1 MTQSEQSS
9 VRSSTHSPAPP
20 PSSTAIQPLRAAWNW
35 LAGHD
40 VIVLLAV
47 LLVVSS
53 VLGFIKLAEAVS
65 GGQTR
70 SFDEAILR
78 ALRDPSN
85 PEKLIGPAWMTL
97 AVRDVTSLGG
107 VAVLVLVTLIAF
119 GFLLVAGKRHAAVF
133 LLIAAVGGMAANSLL
148 KDYFERPRPT
158 VVPMLMEERSFSF
171 PSGHSMMSAVIY
183 LTLGA
188 LLDRF
193 VEGRRLKLYCLS
205 VAMLLTFLVGCT
217 RMFLGVHYPTDVLG
231 GWVAGLTWAVLC
243 WLAARYLQK
252 RGAVE
257 RAPV

>member
-1 MTQSEQSS
+1 MSQSQ
-9 VRSSTHSPAPP
+9 HSPAR
-20 PSSTAIQPLRAAWNW
+20 AALQRLRAAWLW

-40 VIVLLAV
+40 VTVLLAV
-47 LLVVSS
+47 LLVVGS
-53 VLGFIKLAEAVS
+53 VLGFIRLGEAVT

-70 SFDEAILR
+70 RFDEAILL
-78 ALRDPSN
+78 ALRDPSD
-85 PEKLIGPAWMTL
+85 PGHLIGPAWMTP
-97 AVRDVTSLGG
+97 AVRDLTSLGG
-107 VAVLVLVTLIAF
+107 VTVLMLVTLIAF

-133 LLIAAVGGMAANSLL
+133 LLIAAIGGMAANSLL
-148 KDYFERPRPT
+148 KDYFERPRPE
-158 VVPMLMEERSFSF
+158 VVPHLMDERSFSF

-217 RMFLGVHYPTDVLG
+217 RVLLGVHYPTDVLG